1 MSDRITRRRFL
12 NQTAIAAAAA
22 FAPKLDLPVAQ
33 AKPLVRVGPAKKV
46 IVVGAGLAGL
56 AAAYELTES
65 GHDVTVVEAQTRPG
79 GRVQTLREP
88 FSDGLYAEAGA
99 MGFSDSYKHLLR
111 YAKLFDLPIASPSPA
126 PGKLASLYH
135 LRGKR
140 LKVNPGECA
149 DWPFELTPEE
159 QQLGPYGI
167 LEKYALGVL
176 QDIGDPTASYDLPSW
191 ANTFDQMTFVEFLR
205 SRGASAGAIELL
217 RQTSWFGE
225 GMENSSA
232 LDRLLPDLALF
243 FLGQTAYGIQG
254 GSDLL
259 PRAFAARLSEKIHYG
274 TAVVKIAHGPR
285 QVQAVFRQTGSHETL
300 EADHLI
306 CTVPFSVLRQIEIS
320 PPLSA
325 QKSEVVRGLQYAS
338 VTRVFLQSRK
348 RFWAEGGV
356 AGGAY
361 TDLPIMQVQEHPMLR
376 EETGTRG
383 ILEAHIRG
391 PRAQE
396 VASLEE
402 SARIRFVLEEMEKV
416 HPGFGRHYEGGVSK
430 SWDRDPWAQ
439 GAYSWFRPGEM
450 TSWLPIIKQP
460 EGRLHFAGEHT
471 SVLPA
476 TMEGALESGIRAA
489 REVNHAP

>member
-1 MSDRITRRRFL
+1 MPRTLSRRDFL
-12 NQTAIAAAAA
+12 KSAAVAAAWASSGASVPATASGLLERKGAA
-22 FAPKLDLPVAQ
+22 K
-33 AKPLVRVGPAKKV
+33 RV
-46 IVVGAGLAGL
+46 IVIGAGLAGL
-56 AAAYELTES
+56 AAAYELTQS
-65 GHDVTVVEAQTRPG
+65 GHDVIVLEAQTRPG

-111 YAKLFDLPIASPSPA
+111 YAKLFDLPIASPA

-140 LKVNPGECA
+140 LKVDPGERV
-149 DWPFELTPEE
+149 DWPIELTPEE
-159 QQLGPYGI
+159 QQLGRYGI
-167 LEKYALGVL
+167 LQKYALDVL
-176 QDIGDPTASYDLPSW
+176 KDIGDPTASYELPSW
-191 ANTFDQMTFVEFLR
+191 ANKFDQMTFVEFLR
-205 SRGASAGAIELL
+205 STGASEGAIELL
-217 RQTSWFGE
+217 RRTFWFGE
-225 GMENSSA
+225 GIESSSA
-232 LDRLLPDLALF
+232 LNSLLPDLALF
-243 FLGQTAYGIQG
+243 FLGQTPYGIQG

-259 PRAFAARLSEKIHYG
+259 PRAFAAWLREKIYYG
-274 TAVVKIAHGPR
+274 AAVVKIAHGPR
-285 QVQAVFRQTGSHETL
+285 QVQAVFRQGGSLETL
-300 EADHLI
+300 EADDMI

-325 QKSEVVRGLQYAS
+325 QKREVIGRLQYGS

-361 TDLPIMQVQEHPMLR
+361 TDLPIMQVQEHPILR
-376 EETGTRG
+376 EETGKRG

-396 VASLEE
+396 VDSLEE
-402 SARIRFVLEEMEKV
+402 GARIRFVLEEMERV
-416 HPGFGRHYEGGVSK
+416 HPGIGRHYEGGISK

-439 GAYSWFRPGEM
+439 GAYSWFGPGQM

-476 TMEGALESGIRAA
+476 TMEGALESGVRAA
-489 REVNHAP
+489 REVDAAP

>member
-1 MSDRITRRRFL
+1 MSHGITRRRFL
-12 NQTAIAAAAA
+12 NQTAIAVAAA
-22 FAPKLDLPVAQ
+22 FTPKLDLPVAQ
-33 AKPLVRVGPAKKV
+33 TKPLLSVGPAKKV

-56 AAAYELTES
+56 AAAYELTQS
-65 GHDVTVVEAQTRPG
+65 GHDVTVLEAQTRPG

-99 MGFSDSYKHLLR
+99 MAFSDSYKHLLR
-111 YAKLFDLPIASPSPA
+111 YAKLFDLPIAPLA

-140 LKVNPGECA
+140 LQVNPGA
-149 DWPFELTPEE
+149 GVDWPFELTAEE
-159 QQLGPYGI
+159 QELGRYGI
-167 LEKYALGVL
+167 LQKYALGVL
-176 QDIGDPTASYDLPSW
+176 KDIGDPTASYELPSW
-191 ANTFDQMTFVEFLR
+191 ANKVDQMTFVEFLR
-205 SRGASAGAIELL
+205 STGATEGAIELL
-217 RQTSWFGE
+217 RRTSWFGE
-225 GMENSSA
+225 GIESCSA
-232 LDRLLPDLALF
+232 LNTLLPDLALF
-243 FLGQTAYGIQG
+243 FLGQTPYGLQG

-259 PRAFAARLSEKIHYG
+259 PRAFAARLREKIYYG
-274 TAVVKIAHGPR
+274 ATVVKMAHGPR
-285 QVQAVFRQTGSHETL
+285 QVQAVFRQGGSLETL
-300 EADHLI
+300 AAEDLI

-325 QKSEVVRGLQYAS
+325 QKREVIRRLQYGS

-356 AGGAY
+356 AGDAY
-361 TDLPIMQVQEHPMLR
+361 TDLPIMQVQEHPILR
-376 EETGTRG
+376 EETGKRG

-396 VASLEE
+396 VDSLEE
-402 SARIRFVLEEMEKV
+402 SARIRFVLEEMERV
-416 HPGFGRHYEGGVSK
+416 HPGIGQHYEGGISK

-439 GAYSWFRPGEM
+439 GAYSWFRPGQM
-450 TSWLPIIKQP
+450 TSLLPIIKQP

-489 REVNHAP
+489 REVNHAS

>member
-1 MSDRITRRRFL
+1 MPPPLSRRDFL
-12 NQTAIAAAAA
+12 KSAALAAGWA
-22 FAPKLDLPVAQ
+22 ASGASLPASAGGLLEREGA
-33 AKPLVRVGPAKKV
+33 AKRV
-46 IVVGAGLAGL
+46 IVIGAGLAGL

-65 GHDVTVVEAQTRPG
+65 GHDVTVLEAQTRPG

-88 FSDGLYAEAGA
+88 FSDGLSAEAGA
-99 MGFSDSYKHLLR
+99 MAFSDSYKHLLR
-111 YAKLFDLPIASPSPA
+111 YAKLFDLPIAPLP

-140 LKVNPGECA
+140 LQVNPGESV

-159 QQLGPYGI
+159 RRLGRFGM
-167 LEKYALGVL
+167 LQKYAVAVL
-176 QDIGDPTASYDLPSW
+176 KDIGDPTASYELPSW
-191 ANTFDQMTFVEFLR
+191 ANKFDQMTFVEFLR
-205 SRGASAGAIELL
+205 STGASEGAIELL
-217 RQTSWFGE
+217 RWTFWFGE
-225 GMENSSA
+225 GIESSSA
-232 LDRLLPDLALF
+232 LNTLLPDLALF
-243 FLGQTAYGIQG
+243 VLGQTPYGIQG

-259 PRAFAARLSEKIHYG
+259 PRAFAARLREKICYG
-274 TAVVKIAHGPR
+274 AAAVKIAHGPQ
-285 QVQAVFRQTGSHETL
+285 QVQAVFGQAGSHQTL
-300 EADHLI
+300 EADHMI
-306 CTVPFSVLRQIEIS
+306 CTVPFPVLRQIEIS

-325 QKSEVVRGLQYAS
+325 EKREVIHRLQYAS

-356 AGGAY
+356 DGNAY
-361 TDLPIMQVQEHPMLR
+361 TDLPIMQVQEHPIFR
-376 EETGTRG
+376 EEAGKRG

-396 VASLEE
+396 VDSLEE
-402 SARIRFVLEEMEKV
+402 GARIRFVLEEMERV
-416 HPGFGRHYEGGVSK
+416 HPGFGRQYEGGISK

-439 GAYSWFRPGEM
+439 GAYSWFRPGQM

-476 TMEGALESGIRAA
+476 TMEGALESGVRAA
-489 REVNHAP
+489 REVHEAK